1 MVCAH
6 VHVCACTCM
15 CAVCVSVLMEVAVLG
30 MKGPD
35 SCGLISGMWASCC
48 HHHLWGWSPL
58 KKQEA
63 PRIHTWKSATMHCW
77 HTAVSRMRKGV
88 QGTETCVSW
97 LPRKDPIG
105 PRYNTEWVICPE
117 TILQWWRHSF
127 YSAPHRVTCHM
138 RLVTPEMWPLWPRT
152 DFYILFHFKYLQ

>member
-1 MVCAH
+1 MCMCVHAH
-6 VHVCACTCM
+6 V
-15 CAVCVSVLMEVAVLG
+15 CVLCVYLCWWRLLCWEW
-30 MKGPD
+30 KGQTWFLW
-35 SCGLISGMWASCC
+35 S
-48 HHHLWGWSPL
+48 HLRDVGILLPSPL
-58 KKQEA
+58 RLESFKETGGTQDPHVE
-63 PRIHTWKSATMHCW
+63 KSATMHCW

-88 QGTETCVSW
+88 QGTETCISW

-105 PRYNTEWVICPE
+105 PRYNTEWEICPE